1 MHIFHII
8 SLDEKTSSMFD
19 LIAVGRKSKWFLC
32 GWAEGGAT
40 KGEKTGNQ
48 SFAASSMT
56 CYPVH
61 NTNLGGSTAKANL
74 NKSTS
79 CSWHISYHS
88 MENKFILSS
97 VKLGISI
104 TDRAEICA
112 MKTCMAKTLQVWNKQ
127 WCLRHRSVPQSAVW
141 EFTTELA
148 MMASSYPCSYRT
160 HHP

>member
-1 MHIFHII
+1 MPIFHII

-56 CYPVH
+56 CYPVY

-79 CSWHISYHS
+79 CSWHTSCHS
-88 MENKFILSS
+88 MENSAQWNLAFPLRTEQKS
-97 VKLGISI
+97 VLWKPAWQKLCKS
-104 TDRAEICA
+104 EINSDAWDTGVCHS
-112 MKTCMAKTLQVWNKQ
+112 QQYGN
-127 WCLRHRSVPQSAVW
+127 SPQNW
-141 EFTTELA
+141 
-148 MMASSYPCSYRT
+148 PW
-160 HHP
+160 